1 MDRLDIGMRI
11 VELARIA
18 VAMHVE
24 SERDEAELSRQREA
38 TGGAGDRRLT
48 EETMSRGG
56 EPLNGSLSSFEA
68 MRRGRP

>member
-1 MDRLDIGMRI
+1 MDRLNIGSRI

-24 SERDEAELSRQREA
+24 SERDELSRRREA

-48 EETMSRGG
+48 DETMSRGG
-56 EPLNGSLSSFEA
+56 EWPGRSLSSDGA
-68 MRRGRP
+68 THGGRP